1 MNNPFTVSLEGIG
14 QCMLHPGL
22 LFCLQPSPHTI
33 NYSCPLTTT
42 SSWAGK
48 HWGPSLPQCCSCF
61 KGQKLPATTPASA
74 VSPTQHT
81 HDIQV
86 PRSLA
91 CLGCL
96 HYRCQCNCNWQSPA
110 HAAQDEKYPWLT
122 QMLCSTRAA
131 ASSASSSAVSTQP
144 WTREKFTLF
153 SFDVLSFPFPMVRWV
168 PHALLILFPFPML
181 ISSWEPDCL
190 LWITSGNCS
199 GIYFHPLFKSEQILQ
214 FLITGSGWLLREIPV
229 PE

>member
-48 HWGPSLPQCCSCF
+48 HWGPSLPQCCSYF
-61 KGQKLPATTPASA
+61 KGQKLPATAPASA

-96 HYRCQCNCNWQSPA
+96 HYRCQWNCYCFVFHKVLPMLPRMRSTLGWPRCSALPGQLLLLHHHLQSALSLGP
-110 HAAQDEKYPWLT
+110 ERNSF
-122 QMLCSTRAA
+122 CSD
-131 ASSASSSAVSTQP
+131 
-144 WTREKFTLF
+144 FMF
-153 SFDVLSFPFPMVRWV
+153 SPF
-168 PHALLILFPFPML
+168 LFPWWDGSLML
-181 ISSWEPDCL
+181 
-190 LWITSGNCS
+190 
-199 GIYFHPLFKSEQILQ
+199 F
-214 FLITGSGWLLREIPV
+214 
-229 PE
+229 